1 MIRGDRTYRREQLG
15 IGISPTCAP
24 VSPNKWTPGVYHE
37 VSAMGS
43 SRANEWNQVKA
54 RLTNKDDG
62 ILFRFDWP
70 ELEKDTLGSYNPGF
84 NLIQDYLDQCTELG
98 KQLILFIQLKTF
110 GNNAVPLYMRNS
122 NKYADGRDYQ
132 GCQNGQYAYA
142 SDNGGTGGY
151 VPNIHVAAVRE
162 RFEALM
168 TAYADRFNSH
178 PNFECLVFSEA
189 SINKPKGSPDS
200 WPDQQ
205 DWYNQMSRGLVFTKE
220 AWSNTQIC
228 QWINAPRKDM
238 EYFVPPLIDA
248 GIGVGMTDL
257 CFEEKGFNYRSDVP
271 NRDDP
276 RGNLEWCQLT
286 AGKAIIMGH
295 FSKPAY
301 SGEVVGRGQTSGTI
315 QNQPHVYPTY
325 PGNAK
330 TRQQVFD
337 FAVNKAK
344 CTHIVFIHNTGS
356 QPSAGDRDPNAG
368 SSAQPY
374 KATSDEYSGNYAGK
388 KYNVVTDN
396 FLEES
401 EETGTN
407 SERPDNW

>member
-15 IGISPTCAP
+15 IGISPACVP
-24 VSPNKWTPGVYHE
+24 SSPNKWTPGVYHE

-189 SINKPKGSPDS
+189 SINKPKDSPDS
-200 WPDQQ
+200 WPDETK
-205 DWYNQMSRGLVFTKE
+205 WYDQMARGLIVTKE
-220 AWSNTQIC
+220 AWSNTQLC
-228 QWINAPRKDM
+228 QWVNAPRKAM
-238 EYFVPPLIDA
+238 EGFVPQLLEANI
-248 GIGVGMTDL
+248 GIGMTDL
-257 CFEEKGFNYRSDVP
+257 CPEEKGFNYRSDVP
-271 NRDDP
+271 NSQP
-276 RGNLEWCQLT
+276 RGNIEWAQL
-286 AGKAIIMGH
+286 ASGKSIVMGH
-295 FSKPAY
+295 VSKPAY
-301 SGEVVGRGQTSGTI
+301 CGVVVGRSQTEGTI
-315 QNQPHVYPTY
+315 QGQPKVYPTY
-325 PGNAK
+325 PGPAK
-330 TRQQVFD
+330 TRQQIHD
-337 FAVNKAK
+337 FAVDKVK
-344 CTHIVFIHNTGS
+344 CTHIVYIHNTGS
-356 QPSAGDRDPNAG
+356 QPAAGDRDPNAPN
-368 SSAQPY
+368 SAQAY
-374 KATSDEYSGNYAGK
+374 KSTSDEYSGSYSGK
-388 KYNVVTDN
+388 KFNVVTDN

-401 EETGTN
+401 EETGTITD
-407 SERPDNW
+407 RPDGW